1 MRMYETIGTIEN
13 YDAFCDA
20 FLQECTTH
28 EYIIAKRFDNMHNTF
43 SKMRYAYSEL
53 VSSYTLMQKAGATHA
68 SMDDTH
74 DRLAAQYIV
83 SSVYWMYTYTTVKT
97 TVGALQ
103 ELYATRSKRVAE
115 LTVTLQSGDIDSHN
129 LWLMLIDAIGDCVA
143 AIESYNF
150 EKIAITFSELIAIVQ
165 QYREPVAVSVS
176 RSQYS

>member
-1 MRMYETIGTIEN
+1 MRLYETFGMLEN

-28 EYIIAKRFDNMHNTF
+28 EYIIAKRYENMHSAF

-53 VSSYTLMQKAGATHA
+53 LTSYTLMQEAGATHA

-83 SSVYWMYTYTTVKT
+83 SSVYWMYTYTTVET

-103 ELYATRSKRVAE
+103 SLYATRAKRVAE
-115 LTVTLQSGDIDSHN
+115 LTVTLQSGNIDSHN
-129 LWLMLIDAIGDCVA
+129 LWMMLVDTILDCVA
-143 AIESYNF
+143 AIESYNA

-165 QYREPVAVSVS
+165 QWKNPVAVHA
-176 RSQYS
+176 RAEYN